1 MTFSPTDAA
10 FEGFRLTRREPQMIV
25 SLGLLYFVFTA
36 LFLVATYGPMREVMT
51 MVTAMEGG
59 AQPDEAEMMAMMAAY
74 GKIMGITFVPNL
86 IVGSIMQAAILRA
99 YFRPE
104 DKRYGYIRLGKD
116 EARLTIVNLLI
127 TLIVAA
133 VSMVGFGVVG
143 VLFGFGMNGFP
154 IVAVIGALLVFPL
167 VAALIWLA
175 VKLSLSVPISFT
187 EGKIGIA
194 DSFRV
199 TKGRFWPLLG
209 MMILTGVLVIVVSI
223 LLSII
228 TTPLTLL
235 TGGGIAALATDTNL
249 SGMLMAALFV
259 WAVTSAVAYAVQSL
273 LLYTPVAA
281 AWKAFRG

>member
-59 AQPDEAEMMAMMAAY
+59 AQPDEAEMMAMMSAY

-235 TGGGIAALATDTNL
+235 TGGGIAALANDTNL
-249 SGMLMAALFV
+249 SGMLMTALFV

>member
-59 AQPDEAEMMAMMAAY
+59 AQPDEAEMMAMMSAY

-104 DKRYGYIRLGKD
+104 DKLYGYIRLGKD

-194 DSFRV
+194 DSFCV

-235 TGGGIAALATDTNL
+235 TGGGIAALANDTNL
-249 SGMLMAALFV
+249 SGMLMTALFV